1 MPEFASATAG
11 RGDQAPMLAASQ
23 QSPQPSPSARRLAR
37 PRWRDPRLL
46 VGTLLVLVSV
56 VVGARVVASADHTSP
71 FVVLKTSKSQDAVL
85 TAADVEVRNLRL
97 DAATAG
103 RYYAGSALP
112 SLVGMTLVRPVSAGE
127 LLAKDALAER
137 TEHPQMSRPTLQVK
151 SGTVEPLQPGD
162 HVKVYLAEG
171 SGADQKVV
179 LVASGVQVTSFRE
192 GSTVTSVTVEA
203 RPQDS
208 IALAAAALS
217 ERVVVVKTTP
227 DSLGHYS
234 DAGPTSVPGYGQ

>member
-1 MPEFASATAG
+1 M
-11 RGDQAPMLAASQ
+11 
-23 QSPQPSPSARRLAR
+23 
-37 PRWRDPRLL
+37 
-46 VGTLLVLVSV
+46 VSV

-71 FVVLKTSKSQDAVL
+71 FVVLKTSKSQNAVL

-103 RYYAGSALP
+103 RYYAGSALN
-112 SLVGMTLVRPVSAGE
+112 SLVGMTLVRPVTAGE
-127 LLAKDALAER
+127 LLAQDALAER

-151 SGTVEPLQPGD
+151 SGTVEPLEPGD
-162 HVKVYLAEG
+162 LVKVYVAVG
-171 SGADQKVV
+171 SGADQKVL
-179 LVASGVQVTSFRE
+179 LVASGLQVTSFRE
-192 GSTVTSVTVEA
+192 GSATTSVTVEA
-203 RPQDS
+203 PPKDS

-234 DAGPTSVPGYGQ
+234 DAGPTSVQGYGP